1 MRIYSMS
8 ATFGKLEHE
17 TLTLQPGLNIIQ
29 APNEWGKSTWCAFL
43 LAMLYGME
51 TRVHSTKT
59 VLADK
64 ERYAPWS
71 GSPMSGRMDIH
82 WQGKDITIERR
93 SKGRGILSE
102 FSAYETASGLP
113 VTQLTAANCGQM
125 LLGMERS
132 VFVRSGFLRLTDLPV
147 TQDEALRRRLN
158 ALVTTGDESGAAD
171 DFEQTLK
178 ELKNRCKFN
187 RTGLLPQAQAQYD
200 ALSEK
205 LQHIQ
210 MLESQKQSLQ
220 ENLQRTETTIA
231 DLKNHRLWLEFTDA
245 QQNQGKLA
253 AAQAA
258 VDAAKQCRHAAER
271 AAASLPGKDNA
282 MFSIQKLQQLQDRA
296 AAVKTAAS
304 AQGVFTGMTAEA
316 AENMVRKDIAQH
328 TALHK
333 PLLRLLSAVV
343 AVLALCAGAFALR
356 AGYYALLAVSAC
368 LLVGAGVLLLVD
380 SGKKRTWQAALLA
393 KYGSFHPEQWLQQA
407 ADYGSTQRD
416 LTAIEADIR
425 ALTANRTPEEALEY
439 WQGAIHAQQALQ
451 DADAAYIRAVDYF
464 HLLSSVVKP
473 AAMPTQPDTLHYSME
488 QTIAL
493 IENAVHAQKQLQ
505 LQYGQCMGQ
514 MEQLGSTE
522 QLRSHL
528 DAVRERI
535 AQLEKTLSAITIA
548 QETLSE
554 ARSQLQRRFAPKIT
568 QRAQAL
574 FAQLTGQR
582 YNRLSLG
589 NDFTVQAG
597 AHGEDTL
604 RTALWR
610 SEGTVDQLYLA
621 LRLAVA
627 AELAPE
633 APLILDDALVRFD
646 DTRHAAAMALLQQE
660 SQSKQIILFTCQ
672 SRESAA
678 LQSGICANSP
688 QG

>member
-1 MRIYSMS
+1 MRIYSMT

-59 VLADK
+59 ALADK

-82 WQGKDITIERR
+82 WQSKDITIERR

-102 FSAYETASGLP
+102 FSAYETDSGLP

-171 DFEQTLK
+171 DFEQKLK

-200 ALSEK
+200 ALNDK
-205 LQHIQ
+205 LQHIRA
-210 MLESQKQSLQ
+210 LESQKQTLQ
-220 ENLQRTETTIA
+220 ENLHTAEATIA
-231 DLKNHRLWLEFTDA
+231 DLQNHRLWLEYTAA
-245 QQNQGKLA
+245 QQNQEKLA

-258 VDAAKQCRHAAER
+258 VDAAKQRRREAE
-271 AAASLPGKDNA
+271 AAAAKLPGKDTAIDN
-282 MFSIQKLQQLQDRA
+282 MQTLQQLQSRA
-296 AAVKTAAS
+296 AAVKAVNAAQHIFSGMTGETAADMVQQDTARYKAS
-304 AQGVFTGMTAEA
+304 RTPTSKLLFTGM
-316 AENMVRKDIAQH
+316 
-328 TALHK
+328 
-333 PLLRLLSAVV
+333 
-343 AVLALCAGAFALR
+343 AVLALGIGIVSIFTSM
-356 AGYYALLAVSAC
+356 YWLLAVAAF
-368 LLVGAGVLLLVD
+368 LLIGAGILLLMD
-380 SGKKRTWQAALLA
+380 SQKKHACQAAFLA
-393 KYGSFHPEQWLQQA
+393 KYGSLDPEQWLQQA
-407 ADYGSTQRD
+407 VEFRNTQSD
-416 LTAIEADIR
+416 LTIIEADIR
-425 ALTANRTPEEALEY
+425 ALVAERTPEEALQY
-439 WQGAIHAQQALQ
+439 WQEAISAHQTLQ
-451 DADAAYIRAVDYF
+451 EADAAYIRSVDYY
-464 HLLSSVVKP
+464 HLVNSVVKP
-473 AAMPTQPDTLHYSME
+473 AVMPTQPDTLHYSIE
-488 QTIAL
+488 QTNTL
-493 IENAVHAQKQLQ
+493 QENAVHTQKQLQ
-505 LQYGQCMGQ
+505 LQYGQCIGQ
-514 MEQLGSTE
+514 IQQLGSVE
-522 QLRSHL
+522 QLQSQIET
-528 DAVRERI
+528 VSQRI
-535 AQLEKTLSAITIA
+535 ALLEKTLSAITIA
-548 QETLSE
+548 QQTLSE
-554 ARSQLQRRFAPKIT
+554 ARAQLQRRFAPKIT

-589 NDFTVQAG
+589 DDFTVHAG
-597 AHGEDTL
+597 AQDEDTL

-627 AELAPE
+627 SELAPE

-646 DTRHAAAMALLQQE
+646 DIRHAAAMALLQQE
-660 SQSKQIILFTCQ
+660 SQSRQILLFTCQ
-672 SRESAA
+672 SRESAV
-678 LQSGICANSP
+678 ISP
-688 QG
+688 PC

>member
-1 MRIYSMS
+1 MRIYSMT

-59 VLADK
+59 ALADK

-102 FSAYETASGLP
+102 FSAYETDSGLP
-113 VTQLTAANCGQM
+113 VPQLTAANCGQM

-158 ALVTTGDESGAAD
+158 ALVTTGDESGTAD
-171 DFEQTLK
+171 DFEQKLK

-187 RTGLLPQAQAQYD
+187 RTGLLPQAQAQRD
-200 ALSEK
+200 ALTDK
-205 LQHIQ
+205 LQRIQ
-210 MLESQKQSLQ
+210 SLEKQGQSLQ
-220 ENLQRTETTIA
+220 ENLRQTEADIL
-231 DLKNHRLWLEFTDA
+231 DLKNHRLWLAFYESEQTQTKLTQARADVESA
-245 QQNQGKLA
+245 KENLQSAKLEAAGLPDKDTASACIQN
-253 AAQAA
+253 
-258 VDAAKQCRHAAER
+258 
-271 AAASLPGKDNA
+271 
-282 MFSIQKLQQLQDRA
+282 LQQLQNRA
-296 AAVKTAAS
+296 AVAQAATAGQS
-304 AQGVFTGMTAEA
+304 MFCGMTAEDAKAMVATDTA
-316 AENMVRKDIAQH
+316 ALAAAGKPWSWILSILLVIL
-328 TALHK
+328 ALGIGCVA
-333 PLLRLLSAVV
+333 LLSAQYGLL
-343 AVLALCAGAFALR
+343 LASLCLFLGAGATLFIGLHR
-356 AGYYALLAVSAC
+356 KNAC
-368 LLVGAGVLLLVD
+368 H
-380 SGKKRTWQAALLA
+380 TALLA
-393 KYGSFHPEQWLQQA
+393 KYGVLQPEQWLRQAQQHATAQKDLASVETELLTLTSGRTPDEALAYWQA
-407 ADYGSTQRD
+407 AIS
-416 LTAIEADIR
+416 
-425 ALTANRTPEEALEY
+425 
-439 WQGAIHAQQALQ
+439 AQQTLA
-451 DADAAYIRAVDYF
+451 DADRAYRRATDYF
-464 HLLSSVVKP
+464 HLLSSVVKTEE
-473 AAMPTQPDTLHYSME
+473 APTQPDTLHYTME

-493 IENAVHAQKQLQ
+493 SEEAAYSQKQLQ

-514 MEQLGSTE
+514 IQQLGSVA
-522 QLRSHL
+522 QLLAQL
-528 DAVRERI
+528 DAVNQRI
-535 AQLEKTLSAITIA
+535 DRLEQTLAALTLAQQTLA
-548 QETLSE
+548 E
-554 ARSQLQRRFAPKIT
+554 ARAQLQRRFAPKIT

-589 NDFTVQAG
+589 DDFTVQAG
-597 AHGEDTL
+597 AQSEDTL

-627 AELAPE
+627 SELAPD

-660 SQSKQIILFTCQ
+660 SQSRQILLFTCQ

-678 LQSGICANSP
+678 ISP
-688 QG
+688 PC